1 MWFNHKM
8 TLRSMT
14 NTRTIT
20 MFTVR
25 FFWIWFWFWWWWFW
39 VMITIFTFT
48 WIDICTFFACIRYH
62 NFTIICSC
70 ITDKWHTCIIST
82 FRVLFT
88 LFSLTSYWFAIY
100 CITIYYWWK
109 LRSVSTFWTFAN
121 TAFSSKACFF
131 WFFMFAWTWFLIFL
145 WIESSIAI
153 FIFIFIFI
161 TIFVIIF
168 VTIFTIAF
176 FFFLFFLNLGFKPLK
191 MLFSIIFKSYNL
203 LMRVMSL

>member
-14 NTRTIT
+14 NTRTTT
-20 MFTVR
+20 MFTVW
-25 FFWIWFWFWWWWFW
+25 FFWIWFWFWWWFW

-62 NFTIICSC
+62 NYTIICSW

-100 CITIYYWWK
+100 CITINYWWK
-109 LRSVSTFWTFAN
+109 LRSVFTFWTFAN
-121 TAFSSKACFF
+121 TTFSSKACFF
-131 WFFMFAWTWFLIFL
+131 WFFMFAWTWFFIFF

-153 FIFIFIFI
+153 FIF
-161 TIFVIIF
+161 IFVIIF

-176 FFFLFFLNLGFKPLK
+176 FFFFFFLNLGFKPL
-191 MLFSIIFKSYNL
+191 
-203 LMRVMSL
+203 

>member
-131 WFFMFAWTWFLIFL
+131 WFFMFAWTWFL
-145 WIESSIAI
+145 
-153 FIFIFIFI
+153 
-161 TIFVIIF
+161 
-168 VTIFTIAF
+168 F
-176 FFFLFFLNLGFKPLK
+176 FFGLNPPSQSSSSSSSSLLFLSLSLSLSLQSHSSSSSCFFLIWALNL
-191 MLFSIIFKSYNL
+191 
-203 LMRVMSL
+203 